1 MGWGARFR
9 ARHPHRFDRTPELN
23 NREQEFGELALPHA
37 SSLLRFARRLASDS
51 SAAEDLVQE
60 TLMRAWRGFDQ
71 FRGGTNARAWLFRIL
86 LNTFYGQGRKGRLT
100 LVPLAETDR
109 AGASGGNGAFE
120 ITDAL
125 AKLPV
130 EQRTV
135 LMLGAVEGFTC
146 REMSEMLRIPMGTVM
161 SRLSRA
167 RQAMRSHLDITWKDH
182 AGHQRVYSH
191 KES

>member
-1 MGWGARFR
+1 V
-9 ARHPHRFDRTPELN
+9 
-23 NREQEFGELALPHA
+23 ALPQTRN
-37 SSLLRFARRLASDS
+37 LLRFARRLTSDS
-51 SAAEDLVQE
+51 AAAEDLVQE

-86 LNTFYGQGRKGRLT
+86 LNTFYGQGRKGHLT
-100 LVPLAETDR
+100 LVPLGDTDR
-109 AGASGGNGAFE
+109 AGAYGGNSSFE

-130 EQRTV
+130 DQRTV

-146 REMSEMLRIPMGTVM
+146 REMAEMLHIPMGTVM

-167 RQAMRSHLDITWKDH
+167 RQAMRSQLEVTMVQSPAIQPTGNQPAQKQQAVMHR
-182 AGHQRVYSH
+182 AYSQ

>member
-1 MGWGARFR
+1 MPQAR
-9 ARHPHRFDRTPELN
+9 N
-23 NREQEFGELALPHA
+23 
-37 SSLLRFARRLASDS
+37 LLRFARRLTSESA
-51 SAAEDLVQE
+51 AAEDLVQE

-100 LVPLAETDR
+100 LVPLGETDR
-109 AGASGGNGAFE
+109 AGSSGSAASLE
-120 ITDAL
+120 IAEAL

-130 EQRTV
+130 DHRTV

-146 REMSEMLRIPMGTVM
+146 REMSDMLHIPMGTVM

-167 RQAMRSHLDITWKDH
+167 RQAMRSQLEGTVKPRTGDH
-182 AGHQRVYSH
+182 APLLPTQRASSQKAYSH

>member
-1 MGWGARFR
+1 MYERWTRRPILSIGR
-9 ARHPHRFDRTPELN
+9 PDLN
-23 NREQEFGELALPHA
+23 SREQEFGEVALPQA
-37 SSLLRFARRLASDS
+37 RNLLRFARRLTSDAG
-51 SAAEDLVQE
+51 AAEDLVQE

-100 LVPLAETDR
+100 LVPLGETDR
-109 AGASGGNGAFE
+109 AGSNGNHVAFE

-125 AKLPV
+125 EKLPV
-130 EQRTV
+130 DQRTV

-146 REMSEMLRIPMGTVM
+146 REISEMLRIPMGTVM

-167 RQAMRSHLDITWKDH
+167 RQAMRLQLDLVLTNNPGIHK
-182 AGHQRVYSH
+182 AYSH
-191 KES
+191 KENR

>member
-1 MGWGARFR
+1 M
-9 ARHPHRFDRTPELN
+9 N
-23 NREQEFGELALPHA
+23 SREQEFGEVALPQA
-37 SSLLRFARRLASDS
+37 SSLLRFARRLTSDPA
-51 SAAEDLVQE
+51 AAEDLVQE

-71 FRGGTNARAWLFRIL
+71 FRGGTNAHAWLFRIL

-100 LVPLAETDR
+100 LVPLGETDK
-109 AGASGGNGAFE
+109 AGAHSNNSAFE

-146 REMSEMLRIPMGTVM
+146 REMSEMLQIPMGTVM

-167 RQAMRSHLDITWKDH
+167 RQAMRSHLEMTAKDC
-182 AGHQRVYSH
+182 AGSQRIYSH
-191 KES
+191 KENR

>member
-1 MGWGARFR
+1 L
-9 ARHPHRFDRTPELN
+9 TS
-23 NREQEFGELALPHA
+23 REQEFGEVALPQTQN
-37 SSLLRFARRLASDS
+37 LLRFARRLTFDS

-60 TLMRAWRGFDQ
+60 TLMRAWKGFDQ

-86 LNTFYGQGRKGRLT
+86 LNTFYGQGRKGHLSV
-100 LVPLAETDR
+100 VPLGETDR
-109 AGASGGNGAFE
+109 VGSTGGDMSFE

-135 LMLGAVEGFTC
+135 LILGAVEGFTC
-146 REMSEMLRIPMGTVM
+146 REISEMLHIPMGTVM

-167 RQAMRSHLDITWKDH
+167 RQAMRLHLDLT
-182 AGHQRVYSH
+182 AGSQGRDSGAHKVFSH
-191 KES
+191 EES